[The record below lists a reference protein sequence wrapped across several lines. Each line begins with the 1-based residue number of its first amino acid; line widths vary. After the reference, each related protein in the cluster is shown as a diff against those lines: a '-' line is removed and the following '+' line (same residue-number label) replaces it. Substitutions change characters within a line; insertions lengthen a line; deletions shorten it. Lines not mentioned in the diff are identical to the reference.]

1 MRVLDMRVNPD
12 FYNDIVSAVNQAQAR
27 EQVALEQ
34 VSSGRRVS
42 QPSDDPAAFAAWA
55 NNTAALSE
63 VDQFQQNVATTQS
76 LLNTAD
82 STLSSVVTGLN
93 QAITLGVEGANG
105 SISDQNRQ
113 EIAQNVS
120 GIRDQMVQLA
130 NLNFQGVYV
139 FAGTANR
146 NPPFALD
153 SAAGSGVQYSG
164 NDQVNT
170 VQIGDGRS
178 TAINLPGDQIFT
190 NSSGNVMGSLTQL
203 INVLQSGTQDDIAA
217 ATTAVRS
224 ALDQVSQQRTFYG
237 TTLNSLQQDDSFL
250 SQENVN
256 LKSNENTLVGVDLT
270 QAATNL
276 TAAQTA
282 VSATLEAAAKVLPMS
297 ILDYL
302 H

>member
-1 MRVLDMRVNPD
+1 MRVNPD
-12 FYNDIVSAVNQAQAR
+12 FYTDIVFAVNQAQVR
-27 EQVALEQ
+27 EQTALQ
-34 VSSGRRVS
+34 QLSSGRRVN
-42 QPSDDPAAFAAWA
+42 QPSDDPAAFGAWA
-55 NNTAALSE
+55 NNTAASSQ
-63 VDQFQQNVATTQS
+63 VDQFRQNIATTQG

-82 STLSSVVTGLN
+82 STLNSVVTGLS
-93 QAITLGVEGANG
+93 QAISLGIEGANG

-120 GIRDQMVQLA
+120 GIRDQIIQLA

-139 FAGTANR
+139 FAGTANKQ
-146 NPPFALD
+146 PPFALD
-153 SAAGSGVQYSG
+153 GTSGSGVSYAG
-164 NDQVNT
+164 NDQTNS

-178 TAINLPGDQIFT
+178 TAINVPGSQIFT
-190 NSSGNVMGSLTQL
+190 NPNGNAMGALTNL
-203 INVLQSGTQDDIAA
+203 INVLQSGTQGDIAD
-217 ATTAVRS
+217 ATAAVRS

-250 SQENVN
+250 AQESID

-270 QAATNL
+270 QAATDL
-276 TAAQTA
+276 TAAQTS
-282 VSATLEAAAKVLPMS
+282 VNATLEAAAKILPLS